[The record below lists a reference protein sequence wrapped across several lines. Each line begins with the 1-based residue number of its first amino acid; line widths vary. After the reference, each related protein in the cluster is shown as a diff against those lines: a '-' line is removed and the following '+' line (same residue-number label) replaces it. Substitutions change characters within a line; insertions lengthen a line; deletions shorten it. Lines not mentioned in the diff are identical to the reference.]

1 MDRLAAMEAFVLV
14 VDTGSFSA
22 AARRLNVG
30 QPAVSKM
37 VAQLEE
43 RLGVKLLVRTTHG
56 LTATEAGLNYYERA
70 RRLIEEAD
78 EAELAA
84 RGAGSSLSGKLRVS
98 AAVTFARIHLMPHL
112 PEFLRQHPDLEI
124 DVVLDDRNV
133 DLIQEGIDV
142 ALRMGRLVE
151 SSLTARRITSGPQ
164 VVVGTP
170 TYFARAGEPKA
181 PADLAAQEAVI
192 YDQRGGGDDWTF
204 QRDNAEIAVTLKS
217 RLRVSAAEG
226 VRAAVLANAG
236 IAIASEWMF
245 APEIA
250 DGTVKVVLQDW
261 ELPRIDLWAVFPAGR
276 TATIKA
282 RTFTQFVQE
291 VMRVPSG
298 AASAQTS

>member
-70 RRLIEEAD
+70 RRSIEEAD

-151 SSLTARRITSGPQ
+151 LQSDSPAHHERAAGRCWYPDLFRASWRAEGPRRPS
-164 VVVGTP
+164 
-170 TYFARAGEPKA
+170 RAGSR
-181 PADLAAQEAVI
+181 DLRP
-192 YDQRGGGDDWTF
+192 DRRRG
-204 QRDNAEIAVTLKS
+204 
-217 RLRVSAAEG
+217 
-226 VRAAVLANAG
+226 
-236 IAIASEWMF
+236 
-245 APEIA
+245 
-250 DGTVKVVLQDW
+250 
-261 ELPRIDLWAVFPAGR
+261 
-276 TATIKA
+276 
-282 RTFTQFVQE
+282 
-291 VMRVPSG
+291 
-298 AASAQTS
+298 